1 MHLNIILAYQGNL
14 MAMLTLP
21 ARSKAI
27 DTFSDLLELPD
38 EATVGIFQWS
48 SMNEI
53 LQETSDPTLQV
64 SSQFRYLF

>member
-1 MHLNIILAYQGNL
+1 

-38 EATVGIFQWS
+38 EATVGVFQWS
-48 SMNEI
+48 SMNEM
-53 LQETSDPTLQV
+53 LQETSDPTLQEGYIALFN
-64 SSQFRYLF
+64 SQFRCLILMLKI